1 MGYGDRD
8 ELPVSNEP
16 TASVILISL
25 VRGLGLMLLLAGL
38 VTAAFILME
47 AWALYKY
54 PERIEVLALAV
65 EKGSNIDKAL
75 LPKKLSGENGS
86 RAGQDGDSASVSSES
101 TNVRLSYFYCPAQRR
116 ELVEPDPALSSAPV
130 RIERAPYRQ
139 PGGSTGCTG
148 PHDRHSRSSTA
159 PSDGLRAGY

>member
-101 TNVRLSYFYCPAQRR
+101 TNVRLSYFFAWFIAFFLILLIARIAMSAITTGGK
-116 ELVEPDPALSSAPV
+116 LALYDTEVKKLA
-130 RIERAPYRQ
+130 RALLEESGKKTR
-139 PGGSTGCTG
+139 
-148 PHDRHSRSSTA
+148 
-159 PSDGLRAGY
+159 